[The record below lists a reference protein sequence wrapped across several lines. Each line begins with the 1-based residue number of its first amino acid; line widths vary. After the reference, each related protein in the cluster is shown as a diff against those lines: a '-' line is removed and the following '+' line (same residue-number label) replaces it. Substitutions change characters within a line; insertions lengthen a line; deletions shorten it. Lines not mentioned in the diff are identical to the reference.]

1 VRVSR
6 KGLAMNALGTKLL
19 AVSLAGIL
27 ALPLGYCREEAVAS
41 PTAPASHCCERS
53 DQHSQ
58 IPATGTKS
66 CCCQE
71 RLTATQA
78 TKVRKRAVIEFP
90 SFLPL
95 AERDAAAPTDRTALL
110 STAALR
116 PPNKHSLQATL
127 CVWRL

>member
-1 VRVSR
+1 
-6 KGLAMNALGTKLL
+6 MNALGTKLL
-19 AVSLAGIL
+19 AVSLVGIL
-27 ALPLGYCREEAVAS
+27 ALPMGYCREQPVAS
-41 PTAPASHCCERS
+41 PAAPTSSCCEKG

-58 IPATGTKS
+58 IPATATKS

-78 TKVRKRAVIEFP
+78 TKVRKRAVAESP

-95 AERDAAAPTDRTALL
+95 AELEPSAHTGQTALL
-110 STAALR
+110 STSAL
-116 PPNKHSLQATL
+116 PPPGKHSLQATL